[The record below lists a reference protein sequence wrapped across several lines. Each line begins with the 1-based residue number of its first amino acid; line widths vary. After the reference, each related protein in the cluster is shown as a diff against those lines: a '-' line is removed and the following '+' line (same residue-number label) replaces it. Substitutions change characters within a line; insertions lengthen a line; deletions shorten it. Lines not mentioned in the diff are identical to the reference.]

1 MIINQFRFHWPWFLA
16 ACAPPGSW
24 YSQQVTSFSA
34 PQAIDSPGGGEFAAT
49 LWGVAPAASLHV
61 ECYETWAG
69 WWFGAFFIFPYI
81 GNHQP
86 VRIVGNNNQWLLG
99 LLGILT
105 PTDFHIFQRG
115 WNHQPVR
122 NLQETEQVDVFSLVH
137 LPNLPVS
144 SFSLVHLVD
153 LHGLG
158 MVWNCGH
165 L

>member
-16 ACAPPGSW
+16 ACAPPGSGIHNKW
-24 YSQQVTSFSA
+24 PVFLRP

-69 WWFGAFFIFPYI
+69 WWFGTWILFFHI
-81 GNHQP
+81 
-86 VRIVGNNNQWLLG
+86 LG
-99 LLGILT
+99 VIT

-153 LHGLG
+153 LHVLG